1 MATQRKKEV
10 PHTVEQTK
18 FESYESLPH
27 MTYSANIPQPDYSK
41 EDEKDKKDKNE
52 LKGDYGN
59 IALLMFLYILQ
70 GIPLGL
76 GGSIPMLLTSRKV
89 SYKDQA
95 MFSFV
100 FWPFSIKLLWAPLVD
115 SLYFSWFGRRKT
127 WLVPVQYLIGVF
139 MLVLSW
145 NVDGMLGTENGS
157 GQVSILYLTVIF
169 FLLNTLA
176 ATQDIAV
183 DGWALTMLSRY
194 CSGFYWACKSG
205 HVTL

>member
-1 MATQRKKEV
+1 MATQRKREV
-10 PHTVEQTK
+10 PHTIERTE
-18 FESYESLPH
+18 FESYDSIPH
-27 MTYSANIPQPDYSK
+27 MTYSANISQSDYQK
-41 EDEKDKKDKNE
+41 DEKKDKEDMND
-52 LKGDYGN
+52 LRGDYGN

-115 SLYFSWFGRRKT
+115 SLYFRWFGRRKT

-139 MLVLSW
+139 MMVLSW
-145 NVDGMLGTENGS
+145 NVDSLMGTEKGS
-157 GQVSILYLTVIF
+157 GKVDILYLTVIF

-194 CSGFYWACKSG
+194 LWLTS
-205 HVTL
+205 